1 MTNRDMMIMTLKGE
15 FDDYGAEEANIYYYI
30 DCPYVCGD
38 KRCECKSEKVT
49 RELCIECKYKW
60 LDSEVDE

>member
-1 MTNRDMMIMTLKGE
+1 MTNRNMMIMTLKGE
-15 FDDYGAEEANIYYYI
+15 LDDYGAEEANIYYHI
-30 DCPYVCGD
+30 DCPYVSGD
-38 KRCECKSEKVT
+38 KRCECEGKKVT